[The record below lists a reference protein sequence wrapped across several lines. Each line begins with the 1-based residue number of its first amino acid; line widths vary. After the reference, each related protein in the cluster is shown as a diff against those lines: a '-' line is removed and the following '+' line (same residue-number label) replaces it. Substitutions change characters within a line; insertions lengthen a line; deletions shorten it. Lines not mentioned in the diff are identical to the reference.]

1 MDTQSDSSIYLIGYM
16 GTGKSTVGALLSQK
30 LNATLVEMDQVI
42 AKQQDM
48 EISDIF
54 DEYGENYFRR
64 LETGLLQELDGKKN
78 LVVSTGGGVVL
89 REENIAL
96 MRKNGC
102 VVYLTAK
109 PEVIYE
115 RVKDCKDRPLLNENM
130 SVEYIEEMLRDRKEY
145 YRSAA
150 HIKVSTNNKSVE
162 EIVEEI
168 CEKLEDYED

>member
-1 MDTQSDSSIYLIGYM
+1 MDTLSDSIYLIGFM
-16 GTGKSTVGALLSQK
+16 GAGKSTVGAKLSEK
-30 LNATLVEMDQVI
+30 LGATLIEMDQVI
-42 AKQQDM
+42 VEQHDM

-64 LETGLLQELDGKKN
+64 LETGLLQDLQGKKN

-89 REENIAL
+89 RDENIAL
-96 MRKNGC
+96 MRENGY

-109 PEVIYE
+109 PEIIYE
-115 RVKDCKDRPLLNENM
+115 RVKDKKERPLLNENM
-130 SVEYIEEMLRDRKEY
+130 SVEYIEEMLSDRKEY

-150 HIKVSTNNKSVE
+150 HIKVSTNNKSID

-168 CEKLEDYED
+168 CERLEDYEK

>member
-1 MDTQSDSSIYLIGYM
+1 MDTQSDSIYLVGFM
-16 GTGKSTVGALLSQK
+16 GTGKSTVGAKLSER
-30 LNATLVEMDQVI
+30 LHATLIEMDQVI
-42 AKQQDM
+42 ANQHDM

-64 LETGLLQELDGKKN
+64 METGLLKELQGKKH

-89 REENIAL
+89 REENVEL
-96 MRKNGC
+96 MREDGY
-102 VVYLTAK
+102 VVHLDAR

-115 RVKDCKDRPLLNENM
+115 RVKDNKDRPLLNENM
-130 SVEYIEEMLRDRKEY
+130 SVEYIEEMLGDRKEY

-150 HIKVSTNNKSVE
+150 HIRVSTNNKSID

-168 CEKLEDYED
+168 CERLEDYEK